1 MLFSDIQT
9 ACHTSVANL
18 SPLCHMQSYSYECH
32 ARIAAGVRADLIRAL
47 ESHVHLVVVEQL
59 REGLR
64 ILSLL
69 RSHW

>member
-1 MLFSDIQT
+1 
-9 ACHTSVANL
+9 
-18 SPLCHMQSYSYECH
+18 MQSYECH
-32 ARIAAGVRADLIRAL
+32 ARIAAGVRTYLIRAL

-59 REGLR
+59 REGPR

>member
-1 MLFSDIQT
+1 MLFSNIQT

-18 SPLCHMQSYSYECH
+18 SPLCHMQSYECH
-32 ARIAAGVRADLIRAL
+32 ARIAAGVRTDLIRTL
-47 ESHVHLVVVEQL
+47 ESHVHLAVVEQL
-59 REGLR
+59 REGSR